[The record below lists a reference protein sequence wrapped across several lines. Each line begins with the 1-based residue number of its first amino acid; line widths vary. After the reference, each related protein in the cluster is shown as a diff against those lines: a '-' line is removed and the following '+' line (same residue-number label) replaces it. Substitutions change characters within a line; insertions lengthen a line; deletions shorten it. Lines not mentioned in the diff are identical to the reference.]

1 MKATPRPYIQ
11 SKAHHAHPREHERRR
26 HSLLVLL
33 ELLVLELPVLLVVL
47 LVVLLLRREAQV
59 AVAHGVD
66 RAAREGLGDD
76 QPLEAVRL
84 HALQHRLVL
93 AGGPHVATLVCD

>member
-33 ELLVLELPVLLVVL
+33 ELLVLELPVL

>member
-47 LVVLLLRREAQV
+47 LVLLLELLLVLLHSQKVL
-59 AVAHGVD
+59 
-66 RAAREGLGDD
+66 ARE
-76 QPLEAVRL
+76 RL
-84 HALQHRLVL
+84 APRRQRAHRRRGQRLRL
-93 AGGPHVATLVCD
+93 AHVAEVVRRQVVHRGGA